1 MGEHGAPPFPLFVY
15 SGAMTRTNLTRRTL
29 PFAAFV
35 TALAVV
41 SSLPMR
47 AQPPQPPGPGPR
59 PVPSLVAQA
68 TGQVDVAPDLAVV
81 RLGVVVQ
88 NPSARA
94 AQEGANKVVA
104 ALLAAVRE
112 LGIDA
117 KDLQTSQLNLNP
129 IYAPYRPDGGEPQEP
144 RITGYQASF
153 SVSVQV
159 TRLDLVGRVVDV
171 GLAAGANQ
179 IEGVTFGLQNE
190 QPARERAL
198 DAAIR
203 QARRKAEVMAA
214 ALGVQLQEVLEV
226 SEGGPQAVTPMFD
239 KRMAFEASA
248 APTPVEPGQVTIDAT
263 VTVRW
268 RIGS

>member
-1 MGEHGAPPFPLFVY
+1 
-15 SGAMTRTNLTRRTL
+15 MTRTHQTTRTRRTL
-29 PFAAFV
+29 PLAAFV
-35 TALAVV
+35 TALTVV

-47 AQPPQPPGPGPR
+47 AQPPQPPPGPGPR

-144 RITGYQASF
+144 RITGYQASY

-159 TRLDLVGRVVDV
+159 TRLDLVGRVVDASL
-171 GLAAGANQ
+171 GAGANQ

-198 DAAIR
+198 DAAVR

-226 SEGGPQAVTPMFD
+226 SEGGPQAVVPLFD

-248 APTPVEPGQVTIDAT
+248 AQAPTPISPGELTIDAT